1 MSSLSIIE
9 YHFLR
14 PVYRCQ
20 YNVNSHLYI
29 GSTIACQSQRSSEHG
44 NFLSFYRSVCLN
56 NKPIVLLLLT
66 LSPSQPVKR
75 QPERNQLMYC
85 AGLTSL
91 SCAITHHVIINI
103 VPFYH
108 HWDSGNHFGQMS
120 VQCRCLQWY
129 NQKYCRPFHP
139 WFHHCMEN
147 MSWHLEIWLVSKWCT
162 EWPATE
168 NKFCWW

>member
-75 QPERNQLMYC
+75 QPELNQLMYR
-85 AGLTSL
+85 AGLTLL
-91 SCAITHHVIINI
+91 SRAIIMLLLTLCLFIIIGILGIILGKCQFNAGVSSDITRNI
-103 VPFYH
+103 ADHSIP
-108 HWDSGNHFGQMS
+108 DSITAWKTCHD
-120 VQCRCLQWY
+120 
-129 NQKYCRPFHP
+129 
-139 WFHHCMEN
+139 
-147 MSWHLEIWLVSKWCT
+147 I
-162 EWPATE
+162 
-168 NKFCWW
+168 